1 MKNLLFASTLLLSAV
16 TYSQDNLVAADDN
29 VKNENMLSYQLNEV
43 LVPDTK
49 EILLGELDAKSKKGM
64 NIAKGS
70 KHAYYFEN
78 TVGSEGIFLKSMLF
92 KVQKVKYRT
101 EVRIYLY
108 KKHDYMQD
116 IYVASG
122 TISYPS
128 FIPGDKI
135 ETKEIVVYLE
145 PGQKGVIEV
154 DLSKYDIAM
163 SAEGLFVS
171 LEGVGYSDAE
181 GNEMTGLKPNEM
193 TWIDFHPTTG
203 DNYCGLAMTQ
213 GSEKTFW
220 INNNKWTKTDF
231 KYAFK
236 KEPSKKILTAPNF
249 GLKVG
254 SK

>member
-1 MKNLLFASTLLLSAV
+1 MKTLLLTSTLLLSAV
-16 TYSQDNLVAADDN
+16 TYSQDNLVAADDS

-43 LVPDTK
+43 VISEMK
-49 EILLGELDAKSKKGM
+49 EILLGELDAQSKKGM

-70 KHAYYFEN
+70 KHAYFFEN
-78 TVGSEGIFLKSMLF
+78 TVGSEGVFLKTMLF
-92 KVQKVKYRT
+92 KVQKVKYKT
-101 EVRIYLY
+101 EARIYLY
-108 KKHDYMQD
+108 KKHDYMQEL
-116 IYVASG
+116 YVDSG

-163 SAEGLFVS
+163 PAEGLFVS
-171 LEGVGYSDAE
+171 LEGVGYSDTK
-181 GNEMTGLKPNEM
+181 GNEITGLKPKEM
-193 TWIDFHPTTG
+193 TWIDFHPTTS
-203 DNYCGLAMTQ
+203 DSYCGLAMTQ

-220 INNNKWTKTDF
+220 INNNKWIKADF

-254 SK
+254 RK